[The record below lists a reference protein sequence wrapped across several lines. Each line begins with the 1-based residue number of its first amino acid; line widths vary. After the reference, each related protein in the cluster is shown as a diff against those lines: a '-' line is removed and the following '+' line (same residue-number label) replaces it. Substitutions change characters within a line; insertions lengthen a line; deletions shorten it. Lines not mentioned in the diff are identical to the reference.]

1 MTNTTSPHD
10 QPRRPHS
17 AGPGPLATRDDQP
30 PASTPTHRHPEPHA
44 RHEGQLATDPADQP
58 APTDHPEDQHTRRPP
73 EPGLGEDQ
81 PSIGRRR
88 RWAAVRRGHRLPA
101 PPVAGSVVT
110 AATAVSVALGGTR
123 VLEDVSIEVRAGEVL
138 ALVGPNGAGKS
149 TLLSALTGDVAVSA
163 GTVTLAGAPLSA
175 WSATESAMRRA
186 VLLQQVRLSF
196 PFTVAEVVEMGRAPW
211 AGTPLESTDDDA
223 VRAALADADVA
234 QFAARR
240 FTSLSGGEQARVA
253 LARVLAQRTGLLLL
267 DEPTAALDLRHQEL
281 VLSVARSRAATGV
294 AVVVVLHDLNLA
306 AAHADRVAVLAGGRI
321 VATGAPADVL
331 GGDLLTEVYD
341 HDVEVIA
348 HPRTGTPVILPRR

>member
-1 MTNTTSPHD
+1 MTRAAS
-10 QPRRPHS
+10 QP
-17 AGPGPLATRDDQP
+17 L
-30 PASTPTHRHPEPHA
+30 
-44 RHEGQLATDPADQP
+44 
-58 APTDHPEDQHTRRPP
+58 PP
-73 EPGLGEDQ
+73 EVH
-81 PSIGRRR
+81 RRR
-88 RWAAVRRGHRLPA
+88 RWAAVRRGHRLPEA
-101 PPVAGSVVT
+101 PVPGAVVT
-110 AATAVSVALGGTR
+110 AAASVSVVLGGAR
-123 VLEDVSIEVRAGEVL
+123 VLDDVSIEVRAGEVL

-149 TLLSALTGDVAVSA
+149 TLLSALTGDVDVSA
-163 GTVTLAGAPLSA
+163 GAVTLGGAPLHA

-211 AGTPLESTDDDA
+211 TGTPLESADDEA
-223 VRAALADADVA
+223 VRSALADADVA

-253 LARVLAQRTGLLLL
+253 LARVLAQRTGVLLL

-281 VLSVARSRAATGV
+281 VLGAARARAAAGV

-306 AAHADRVAVLAGGRI
+306 AAHADRVAVLDGGRV
-321 VATGAPADVL
+321 VASGTPTEVL
-331 GGDLLTEVYD
+331 GSDLLTDVYE

>member
-1 MTNTTSPHD
+1 MM
-10 QPRRPHS
+10 R
-17 AGPGPLATRDDQP
+17 LAVSLR
-30 PASTPTHRHPEPHA
+30 
-44 RHEGQLATDPADQP
+44 G
-58 APTDHPEDQHTRRPP
+58 AP
-73 EPGLGEDQ
+73 
-81 PSIGRRR
+81 
-88 RWAAVRRGHRLPA
+88 RLPTPSPA
-101 PPVAGSVVT
+101 AGSVV
-110 AATAVSVALGGTR
+110 AAADGVSVVLGGAR
-123 VLEDVSIEVRAGEVL
+123 VLDDVSVEVRAGEVL

-149 TLLSALTGDVAVSA
+149 TLLSALTGDVAVAA
-163 GTVTLAGAPLSA
+163 GSVTLHGEPLRA

-211 AGTPLESTDDDA
+211 AGTAFEDSDDEA
-223 VRAALADADVA
+223 VRSALAEADVT

-281 VLSVARSRAATGV
+281 VLGVARTRAATGV

-306 AAHADRVAVLAGGRI
+306 AAHADRVAVLAGGRV
-321 VATGAPADVL
+321 VATGPPAEVL
-331 GGDLLTEVYD
+331 GGALLTDVYE

-348 HPRTGTPVILPRR
+348 HPRTGAPVILPRR